1 MIPFMKEYKKHY
13 GVYPKWSVGDAGYG
27 SYDNLM
33 FNVINGIELALKY
46 NCYTKK
52 NTKYKC

>member
-33 FNVINGIELALKY
+33 FNVINRTSVKIQLL
-46 NCYTKK
+46 
-52 NTKYKC
+52 YKEKHQI